1 MGSEFDSLAER
12 DMLKQ
17 AGIEQALVHAEDVS
31 PQWRNKAFN
40 ALTEYLREHPKGY
53 LFQVEDFRKWA
64 LLNEKI
70 QDPPSARAYGGIIVR
85 AANQSIIRRDGFAST
100 KSKTAHGAVAAQWRK
115 I

>member
-1 MGSEFDSLAER
+1 MGTEFDSLAER
-12 DMLKQ
+12 DMLKE
-17 AGIEQALVHAEDVS
+17 AGIQQALVHAEEVS
-31 PQWRNKAFN
+31 PQWKVKAFN
-40 ALTEYLREHPKGY
+40 ALVEYIREQPQGH
-53 LFQVEDFRKWA
+53 LFQMEDFRKWA

-85 AANQSIIRRDGFAST
+85 AFNQDLIRRDGFAST